1 MIYLDSAATS
11 FLKPPAV
18 KTAML
23 NAMNSMSSPGRGA
36 YGAAMNAAEKVYEC
50 RQLACRLFNFDAPEN
65 VVFTMNATH
74 ALNIAIKTLAHE
86 GSRIVISGYE
96 HNSVTR
102 PLRELGADIRV
113 AAGKLFDPRSVLG
126 AFEKELNDGAE
137 LAVCNHVSNVF
148 GFVQPIYEIADMC
161 AKRGVPLII
170 DASQSAGIETLDA
183 LRLGAAFIA
192 MPGHKGLLGPQGTG
206 ILLCSQKPEP
216 IMCGGTGSESRV
228 QTMPE
233 YLPDRA
239 EAGTHNVVGIAGLC
253 EGIKYVLRITPERI
267 GAYER
272 SLCLDCANRLKRTP
286 TLEVF
291 SGSAGTQAG
300 VLSFRCKK
308 LDCET
313 FCERLSERGIA
324 ARCGLHCAPLAHESA
339 GTVETGTVRISF
351 SPFISRRQ
359 AAKACAVIES
369 IADAEI

>member
-18 KTAML
+18 KNAML
-23 NAMNSMSSPGRGA
+23 GAMNTMSSPGRGA
-36 YGAAMNAAEKVYEC
+36 YDAAMNAAEKVYEC
-50 RQLACRLFNFDAPEN
+50 RRLACRLFNFEAPEN

-86 GSRIVISGYE
+86 ESRVVISGYE

-102 PLRELGADIRV
+102 PLRESGADIRV
-113 AAGKLFDPRSVLG
+113 AAGKLFEPQSVLD
-126 AFEKELNDGAE
+126 AFERELDGAE

-148 GFVQPIYEIADMC
+148 GFVQPIYEIAALC
-161 AKRGVPLII
+161 AVRGVPLII
-170 DASQSAGIETLDA
+170 DASQSAGIEHIDA
-183 LRLGAAFIA
+183 SRLGAAFIA

-206 ILLCSQKPEP
+206 LLLCSQKPEP
-216 IMCGGTGSESRV
+216 IMSGGTGSESRV

-253 EGIKYVLRITPERI
+253 EGMKYVMRLTPERI
-267 GAYER
+267 GAYES
-272 SLCLDCANRLKRTP
+272 SLCLDCAKRLKRTP
-286 TLEVF
+286 ALEVF
-291 SGSAGTQAG
+291 SGSGGTQAG
-300 VLSFRCKK
+300 VLSFRCKT

-313 FCERLSERGIA
+313 FCERLSESGIA

-351 SPFISRRQ
+351 SPFISRRL

>member
-36 YGAAMNAAEKVYEC
+36 YGAAMDAAEKVYEC

-113 AAGKLFDPRSVLG
+113 AAGKLFDPRSVLE
-126 AFEKELNDGAE
+126 AFEKELNGGAE

-148 GFVQPIYEIADMC
+148 GFVQPVYEIADMC

-170 DASQSAGIETLDA
+170 DASQSAGIEPLDA
-183 LRLGAAFIA
+183 SRLGAAFIA

-253 EGIKYVLRITPERI
+253 EGMKYVLRLTPERI